1 MAWIELHQGLR
12 EHRKLFACADE
23 LKVSRIQMIGI
34 LTSLWLWALDNAQN
48 GSLEGISN
56 RTIARVCDWP
66 EKKADALIDALVRT
80 RWLDKH
86 GECVHIHDWA
96 DYAGKLMES
105 RERDRNRKRKAAE
118 NKKNSGG
125 IPAEG
130 MRNSAATVPNTTVPN
145 TTVPNT
151 TVDTGGTNTGDGI
164 GADGAGAPPF
174 DGRLFTEFWNKY
186 PAGKGGDREEAWKA
200 WRELAPTAE
209 VANSIL
215 AGLQDWIDSDQWA
228 EDGGRYIPGAA
239 KFLIQKRWLSP
250 PSMAAPAQDGEDG
263 PYSDALAHYR
273 KLLDDREKGVGL
285 FAK

>member
-1 MAWIELHQGLR
+1 MVAWIELHQGLR

-86 GECVHIHDWA
+86 GEYVQIHDWA

-118 NKKNSGG
+118 NKKNSAG
-125 IPAEG
+125 IPPEG
-130 MRNSAATVPNTTVPN
+130 MWNSDATVPNTTVPN

-151 TVDTGGTNTGDGI
+151 TVDTGDTNTVDGM
-164 GADGAGAPPF
+164 GVNGECAPAM
-174 DGRLFTEFWNKY
+174 DGRSFTEFWRLY
-186 PAGKGGDREEAWKA
+186 PAGKGGDREEAWRV
-200 WRELAPTAE
+200 WRDIAPTAAE
-209 VANSIL
+209 ADKIL
-215 AGLQDWIDSDQWA
+215 SGLHDWIDSDQWA
-228 EDGGRYIPGAA
+228 EDNGRYIPGAA
-239 KFLIQKRWLSP
+239 KFLRESRWVSP
-250 PSMAAPAQDGEDG
+250 PIVVEGVADTETFPETMALVRKFMTERNDG
-263 PYSDALAHYR
+263 
-273 KLLDDREKGVGL
+273 
-285 FAK
+285 